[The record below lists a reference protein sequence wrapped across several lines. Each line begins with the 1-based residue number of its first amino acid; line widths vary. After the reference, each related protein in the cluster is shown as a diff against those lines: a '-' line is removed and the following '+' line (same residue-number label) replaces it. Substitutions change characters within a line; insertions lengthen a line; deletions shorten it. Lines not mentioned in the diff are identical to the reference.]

1 LGRHKIYQIFNA
13 YVQKK
18 VHMYINKVEIKVKVV
33 DEKKKEK
40 IMKYI

>member
-1 LGRHKIYQIFNA
+1 
-13 YVQKK
+13 
-18 VHMYINKVEIKVKVV
+18 MYINKVEIKVKVV